1 MNEGLTYVILGFI
14 WLLVVAITGAR
25 KTLTTY
31 IYAAIGVSGLLYG
44 LYLLIISAS
53 ILITIVSII
62 IVAIAICT
70 IIGLYIL
77 KKREDVKIE
86 LTNDDSIPEM
96 TPEERYLYNIYKD
109 NSSDDK
115 RRDETPLR

>member
-14 WLLVVAITGAR
+14 WLLVVAITRAR

-31 IYAAIGVSGLLYG
+31 IYAAIGVCGLLYG
-44 LYLLIISAS
+44 LYLLIINAS
-53 ILITIVSII
+53 ILITIISTII
-62 IVAIAICT
+62 ITITICT
-70 IIGLYIL
+70 IIGFYIL
-77 KKREDVKIE
+77 RKKEEIKIE
-86 LTNDDSIPEM
+86 LTNDDSIQEM